1 MIKCPVC
8 KKEISELDEKC
19 PYCHINLDGVIEDV
33 EEPKII
39 TGTNDRRI
47 TSADCLN
54 VMANINLI
62 LSIMSSIAIWFY
74 FSTTEITKNYTYI
87 SGTYTEKVIN
97 WYGILGGV
105 AILFT
110 GFTIYFLLK
119 TIVDIYY
126 EVKR

>member
-47 TSADCLN
+47 TRL
-54 VMANINLI
+54 V
-62 LSIMSSIAIWFY
+62 
-74 FSTTEITKNYTYI
+74 
-87 SGTYTEKVIN
+87 
-97 WYGILGGV
+97 
-105 AILFT
+105 
-110 GFTIYFLLK
+110 
-119 TIVDIYY
+119 
-126 EVKR
+126 

>member
-19 PYCHINLDGVIEDV
+19 PYCHMNLDDVIEDV

-54 VMANINLI
+54 VMANINII
-62 LSIMSSIAIWFY
+62 LSIIGTILIWVNFG
-74 FSTTEITKNYTYI
+74 TTEITHK
-87 SGTYTEKVIN
+87 GTYFSSGYTENIAN
-97 WYGILGGV
+97 WYGIFGGI
-105 AILFT
+105 AILIA
-110 GFTIYFLLK
+110 GFTLFFLLK
-119 TIVDIYY
+119 TIVDIYW
-126 EVKR
+126 EVES